1 VLLAALKHGVDH
13 GQHSTAAPCPTIAC
27 TVLLQDGDHVVYS
40 KFAGTD
46 LEVGGVEHVLLKVR
60 INSSSSRPPG

>member
-1 VLLAALKHGVDH
+1 MG
-13 GQHSTAAPCPTIAC
+13 STAAPCPTFAC

-60 INSSSSRPPG
+60 INSSSSSRTHG

>member
-1 VLLAALKHGVDH
+1 MG
-13 GQHSTAAPCPTIAC
+13 STAAPCPTFAC

-60 INSSSSRPPG
+60 INSSSSRPHG